1 MKHTFA
7 KKALLMGAAVML
19 LSTVPVH
26 AMDTVRGIRD
36 EVAQKTGFFARWS
49 KDALQKRLDASMN
62 FLNKQWRGFMKCVK
76 GEGCTKGQTAAIIG
90 TLTTVSA
97 IVTALGA
104 LTYGALVQEKIIT
117 GRGAVPYEKT
127 KEAAQAVRAQYEET
141 KPFVTK
147 EFEKF
152 GKKFQWRRKSEE
164 E

>member
-7 KKALLMGAAVML
+7 KKALLMGAAAML
-19 LSTVPVH
+19 LSTVPVQ

-76 GEGCTKGQTAAIIG
+76 GEGCTKGQIAAITG
-90 TLTTVSA
+90 TLTTVLA

-104 LTYGALVQEKIIT
+104 LTYGALVQQDIIT
-117 GRGAVPYEKT
+117 GRGAMPYKKT
-127 KEAAQAVRAQYEET
+127 KEAATYVGEKYEET

-147 EFEKF
+147 EFEKL
-152 GKKFQWRRKSEE
+152 GKKFKWRRESE
-164 E
+164 